1 MKSKSVDPVRR
12 KFSDEKSDEIK
23 FNNGEAQNNNVEE
36 PPMFGSIKNE
46 ENFSPIKYMSDIESN
61 YKQAWNKLAEKA
73 DEF

>member
-1 MKSKSVDPVRR
+1 
-12 KFSDEKSDEIK
+12 
-23 FNNGEAQNNNVEE
+23 
-36 PPMFGSIKNE
+36 MFGSIKNE